1 MNDNFFIATFEH
13 VNEQTI
19 PSPLIKHSKKCQKK
33 NKKRKNIIKN
43 TSQDII
49 VEQKNY
55 DKENNQHKYI
65 CMNIHT
71 FNRKCY
77 HKNIRL
83 LDHTHLQFTLGESL
97 MYLLNIYL
105 QNKIITK
112 NLYNR
117 MLYSFQQAIIEVIS
131 KLKEGKEYK
140 WNIKG
145 KLINSKKENN
155 IQIVYIENA
164 FLSFKSIVLHAPLLK
179 IKSIDI

>member
-1 MNDNFFIATFEH
+1 MSDNFFIPTFEH
-13 VNEQTI
+13 IYEQSI
-19 PSPLIKHSKKCQKK
+19 PPPLIKHSRKCKNY
-33 NKKRKNIIKN
+33 NKKRKNIIKY
-43 TSQDII
+43 TSQDIC
-49 VEQKNY
+49 VEQRNY
-55 DKENNQHKYI
+55 DKENKEHKYVCI
-65 CMNIHT
+65 NFHT
-71 FNRKCY
+71 FNKKCY

-83 LDHTHLQFTLGESL
+83 LDHTHLDFTLGESL
-97 MYLLNIYL
+97 MYLLNVYL

-112 NLYNR
+112 HLYNR
-117 MLYSFQQAIIEVIS
+117 MFYSFQLAIIEVIS

>member
-1 MNDNFFIATFEH
+1 MSDNFFIPTFEH
-13 VNEQTI
+13 IYEQSI
-19 PSPLIKHSKKCQKK
+19 PPPLIKHSRKCKNY
-33 NKKRKNIIKN
+33 NKKRKNIIKY
-43 TSQDII
+43 TSQDIC
-49 VEQKNY
+49 VEQRNY
-55 DKENNQHKYI
+55 DKENKEHKYVCI
-65 CMNIHT
+65 NFHT
-71 FNRKCY
+71 FNKKCY

-83 LDHTHLQFTLGESL
+83 LDHTHLDFTLGESL
-97 MYLLNIYL
+97 MYLLN
-105 QNKIITK
+105 
-112 NLYNR
+112 
-117 MLYSFQQAIIEVIS
+117 AIIEVIS